1 MEKKQYVYLFNEG
14 NASMKNLLGGKGANL
29 SEMTILGIPV
39 PQGFTVTTEA
49 CNKYY
54 EDDKK
59 ISQDIIEEI
68 ENKMSELEK
77 ITGKKF
83 GSLENP
89 LLVSVRSG
97 ARVSMPGMMDTILN
111 LGLNDESVEAMA
123 KLTNNPRFAYDS
135 YRRFIQM
142 FADVVMG
149 VEKRLFED
157 LLDEVKEE
165 KGYKIDTDLTAE
177 DLKDL
182 VVKFKA
188 LYKKEKGEDFPSNPK
203 EQLIEAVTAVFR
215 SWNNPRAI
223 VYRRLNDIPGEW
235 GTAVNVQEMVFGNK
249 GETSGT
255 GVAFSR
261 NPANGDNELYGEYLM
276 NAQGEDVVA
285 GIRTPEPI
293 SHLEAQNP
301 TIYKQF
307 TDIVNTLEKHSKKF
321 NEADEIF
328 NAVESIV
335 LPMYNLENYSIE
347 NIKFK
352 NTDKNRAV
360 YKLID
365 DINNPKN
372 TFCLKKVYYD
382 EGTLLFIYSVMEW
395 FARNEI
401 KLPKMLPSKFNGRFV
416 KANNMLFMLC
426 PWVKGEKCNFDN
438 LQHILLSIEN
448 LAKMHNCSRNFKAI
462 EGSLIKTGFDSLY
475 ISTLKH
481 FNKILSSFNTATKMK
496 HKDKF
501 SSIFLDVFDEN
512 IYLAKE
518 ALLVSGSIND
528 KNLSRSLCHGDYV
541 NKNILI
547 DNTDVWVIDFDKA
560 SLNYSMYDLCY
571 FMRRL
576 LKRSN
581 TNWDI
586 DLTRKIIKT
595 YNSIAPLTED
605 DFKYVFSYLAFPQKY
620 WRLSKDYYNNIK
632 KCNKSMFVE
641 SLKEVSLDTYAQVR
655 FVGELRTLFST
666 EFKIKV

>member
-1 MEKKQYVYLFNEG
+1 
-14 NASMKNLLGGKGANL
+14 
-29 SEMTILGIPV
+29 
-39 PQGFTVTTEA
+39 
-49 CNKYY
+49 
-54 EDDKK
+54 
-59 ISQDIIEEI
+59 
-68 ENKMSELEK
+68 
-77 ITGKKF
+77 
-83 GSLENP
+83 
-89 LLVSVRSG
+89 
-97 ARVSMPGMMDTILN
+97 
-111 LGLNDESVEAMA
+111 
-123 KLTNNPRFAYDS
+123 
-135 YRRFIQM
+135 
-142 FADVVMG
+142 MG
-149 VEKRLFED
+149 
-157 LLDEVKEE
+157 
-165 KGYKIDTDLTAE
+165 
-177 DLKDL
+177 
-182 VVKFKA
+182 
-188 LYKKEKGEDFPSNPK
+188 
-203 EQLIEAVTAVFR
+203 
-215 SWNNPRAI
+215 
-223 VYRRLNDIPGEW
+223 
-235 GTAVNVQEMVFGNK
+235 
-249 GETSGT
+249 
-255 GVAFSR
+255 
-261 NPANGDNELYGEYLM
+261 
-276 NAQGEDVVA
+276 
-285 GIRTPEPI
+285 
-293 SHLEAQNP
+293 
-301 TIYKQF
+301 
-307 TDIVNTLEKHSKKF
+307 KHSKKF

-518 ALLVSGSIND
+518 ALLVSGAINN

-586 DLTRKIIKT
+586 DLTRKILKT

-641 SLKEVSLDTYAQVR
+641 SLKEVALDTYAQVR
-655 FVGELRTLFST
+655 FVEELRTLFSN